1 MAVSFFQKIRLA
13 FRGWSR
19 RREQQEQEFLRKN
32 TKWGAQPAS
41 GGQAPS
47 PVPSEP
53 KRTGEAPVLHQID
66 LDGLQAAYLDASG
79 VIAYYLD
86 VQNGEVVENRDG
98 TALEAT
104 RFKRVPMRESED
116 DDRRAFIETV
126 EATATKLAL
135 MKSVASPTFRSVL
148 ASDRATERAWYNF
161 RNSRATAAIEQWLK
175 QLGLR

>member
-1 MAVSFFQKIRLA
+1 MAISFFQKIRLV

-32 TKWGAQPAS
+32 TGWGTQPAG

-47 PVPSEP
+47 PVPP
-53 KRTGEAPVLHQID
+53 DQKRTGGAPVLHID

-86 VQNGEVVENRDG
+86 VANGEVVENRDG
-98 TALEAT
+98 TTLDAT
-104 RFKRVPMRESED
+104 RFKRVPMRKSED

-126 EATATKLAL
+126 EAPGTKLAL

-161 RNSRATAAIEQWLK
+161 RNSCATAAIEQWLK

>member
-13 FRGWSR
+13 LRGWSR
-19 RREQQEQEFLRKN
+19 RREQQEQEFLRRN
-32 TKWGAQPAS
+32 TNWAPIAAAAAV
-41 GGQAPS
+41 QAPQKS
-47 PVPSEP
+47 VTPL
-53 KRTGEAPVLHQID
+53 RTVD

-86 VQNGEVVENRDG
+86 ADSGEVIENRDG
-98 TALEAT
+98 TTLDAS
-104 RFKRVPMRESED
+104 RFKRVPMRKSED

-126 EATATKLAL
+126 ESQPIKLAL

-161 RNSRATAAIEQWLK
+161 RNSRATAAVEQWLK
-175 QLGLR
+175 QIGLR

>member
-1 MAVSFFQKIRLA
+1 MAISFFQKIRLV

-32 TKWGAQPAS
+32 TKWAQP
-41 GGQAPS
+41 QTVVVAPS
-47 PVPSEP
+47 TVPKAP
-53 KRTGEAPVLHQID
+53 ARATGPQTID

-79 VIAYYLD
+79 VIAYFLD
-86 VQNGEVVENRDG
+86 VTSGEVVENRDG
-98 TALEAT
+98 TTLDAT
-104 RFKRVPMRESED
+104 RFKRVPMRKSED

-126 EATATKLAL
+126 EAPGTKLAL

-161 RNSRATAAIEQWLK
+161 RNSRATSAIEQWLR